1 MKYVFLI
8 SLALLSLLSCQ
19 NNTVQN
25 NTLFTEHKLPF
36 QNQLTNSTDLN
47 ILNYL
52 YYYNGAGVAVADFNN
67 DSQLDIY
74 LTANQ
79 QKDVL
84 YINKGN
90 LTFESIP
97 LPENKPEHF
106 STGVTTAD
114 INQDGLMDI
123 YVSQVSGHLKLT
135 GHNRLYINQGLTN
148 GKPTFKE
155 SSKEYGLNF
164 SGYFTQASFF
174 DYDLDGDLD
183 VFLLKHSVHPNSNYA
198 KGSIRYKKDEL
209 NGDML
214 LENDNGIY
222 KDVTASSGILQTKIS
237 YGLGLSTSD
246 INQDGYPD
254 IYIGNDFYENDYL
267 YINQGDGTFKEVN
280 TKQNRLK
287 HTSHFSMGNDIIDL
301 TNDGL
306 PDILSVD
313 MLPENLETLKA
324 AGTEY
329 GYPIYQNQLRNGYQ
343 PQYMQ
348 NTFHLNRGQGE
359 FSEIAFLSNIAA
371 TEWSWSPLAVDFD
384 GDGHKDIFITN
395 GIAGATNDMDFINF
409 ISNKSIQQRLG
420 SGMQQEDLD
429 FIKKLPQ
436 KKTPNYFFK
445 NQGTTTFTD
454 VTSEWFTKAPS
465 LSNGAAYGDLDNDGD
480 LDLVINNVNAPAQIL
495 ENKSNEKGQANYI
508 KLNFKGD
515 SLNKNGIGAKVHLY
529 TQDTH
534 QYFENAPTRG
544 FLSSIAPEI
553 TTGIGLS
560 EKVDSL
566 VVVWQDGSFQK
577 IENVLSN
584 TTITLKQNYA
594 DSNYYKH
601 TNKTL
606 PKLLTNVP
614 LPLEYKHT
622 DATSLDFS
630 RGALIPY
637 ASSNTGPKLQTG
649 DLNNDGVDDIVAL
662 GAKAQETVIFLQ
674 EKDSTF
680 STKKLEDSELH
691 KIHEDVSSV
700 IFDANGDHKNDL
712 LIVSGGNE
720 FTKGKPLE
728 PRLYLQEE
736 EELRFR
742 ESAFQNIFINASTA
756 QAIDLDNDGDL
767 DISISSDIV
776 PREFGKTPTQHL
788 FENDGKANF
797 KDISATYGKWLRDI
811 GNVYDVHW
819 QDIDGNGFL
828 DAVVAGHWMPI
839 SILLND
845 GSSLEPLKTNISDI
859 TGWWNS
865 LEVADFDQDGDLDIV
880 AGNWGDN
887 TRINASQEQPIQLY
901 RNDFDDN
908 GRVDPLVTYF
918 YQDQETT
925 IATKDELVKQLPFI
939 NKKYLSY
946 NAFAKASLKEVF
958 PKQKL
963 KEADIKKVTQLSS
976 MYFEN
981 LGNGNFKPTPLPFL
995 AQISS
1000 VFDIVVD
1007 DFNNDSFQDLLLVG
1021 NNYEI
1026 STQLGR
1032 LDASKGLILLN
1043 DKNGFFTEEKQQ
1055 NFNISG
1061 PARSAVKLDIKGKT
1075 HYIVGI
1081 NNDKPILLQK
1091 VED

>member
-1 MKYVFLI
+1 MKYVVLI
-8 SLALLSLLSCQ
+8 SLPLLILFSCQ
-19 NNTVQN
+19 NNTSKEY
-25 NTLFTEHKLPF
+25 TLFTEHTLHFK
-36 QNQLTNSTDLN
+36 NQLRTSTDLN

-52 YYYNGAGVAVADFNN
+52 YYYNGAGVALTDFNN
-67 DSQLDIY
+67 DDLLDIY
-74 LTANQ
+74 LTGNQ
-79 QKDVL
+79 QEDVL

-90 LTFESIP
+90 LTFQPIP
-97 LPENKPEHF
+97 LPENDPENF
-106 STGVTTAD
+106 STGVTTVD
-114 INQDGLMDI
+114 INQDGLMDV

-148 GKPTFKE
+148 GTPTFKE
-155 SSKEYGLNF
+155 SSAEYGLNF

-183 VFLLKHSVHPNSNYA
+183 IYLLKHSVHPNSNYT
-198 KGSIRYKKDEL
+198 KGNIRYKPDTR

-214 LENDNGIY
+214 LENDKGVY
-222 KDVTASSGILQTKIS
+222 TDVTETSGILQTKIS

-267 YINQGDGTFKEVN
+267 YINQKDGTFKEVN
-280 TKQNRLK
+280 TTLNRLK

-301 TNDGL
+301 NNDGL

-329 GYPIYQNQLRNGYQ
+329 GYPIYQNQLRNGYK

-348 NTFHLNRGQGE
+348 NTFHLNRGNGE
-359 FSEIAFLSNIAA
+359 FSEIAFQSDIAA
-371 TEWSWSPLAVDFD
+371 TEWSWSPLAADFD
-384 GDGHKDIFITN
+384 GDGYKDIFISN

-409 ISNKSIQQRLG
+409 ISDQSIQQRLG
-420 SGMQQEDLD
+420 SGMQEEDLD

-445 NQGTTTFTD
+445 NQGTTEFTD
-454 VTSEWFTKAPS
+454 VTSKWFSKIPS

-480 LDLVINNVNAPAQIL
+480 LDLVINNLNAPVQIL
-495 ENKSNEKGQANYI
+495 ENKFNTEDQVNYI
-508 KLNFKGD
+508 KIHFKGD
-515 SLNKNGIGAKVHLY
+515 SLNRNGIGAKVHLHS
-529 TQDTH
+529 QDIY

-544 FLSSIAPEI
+544 FLSSVPPEI
-553 TTGIGLS
+553 TAGIGVS
-560 EKVDSL
+560 QKIDSL
-566 VVVWQDGSFQK
+566 IVVWQDGSFQK
-577 IENVLSN
+577 IQDVLPN
-584 TTITLKQNYA
+584 ITLTLNQDDA
-594 DSNYYKH
+594 ASNYYQLTREKQ
-601 TNKTL
+601 
-606 PKLLTNVP
+606 PKFLTNVP
-614 LPLEYKHT
+614 LLLDYTHM

-630 RGALIPY
+630 RDALIPY
-637 ASSNTGPKLQTG
+637 ASSNAGPKLQTG
-649 DLNNDGVDDIVAL
+649 DLNNDGLDDIVAL
-662 GAKAQETVIFLQ
+662 GAKSLETVIFLQ
-674 EKDSTF
+674 EKDGAF
-680 STKKLEDSELH
+680 STKSIEDSASH

-700 IFDANGDHKNDL
+700 IFDANGDRKNDL

-728 PRLYLQEE
+728 PRLYIQEE
-736 EELRFR
+736 EGLRFR
-742 ESAFQNIFINASTA
+742 ESVFQNIFINASSA

-767 DISISSDIV
+767 DLNVSSDIV
-776 PREFGKTPTQHL
+776 PREFGKTPTQYL
-788 FENDGKANF
+788 FKNDGKGNF
-797 KDISATYGKWLRDI
+797 EDVSATFGTSLRDI
-811 GNVYDVHW
+811 GNVYDVQW
-819 QDIDGNGFL
+819 QDIDGNGFP
-828 DAVVAGHWMPI
+828 DAVVVGHWMPV

-845 GSSLEPLKTNISDI
+845 GYSLQPLKTNISDI

-865 LEVADFDQDGDLDIV
+865 IELADFDQDGDLDIV
-880 AGNWGDN
+880 AGNWGEN
-887 TRINASQEQPIQLY
+887 TRLKASQEHPIQLY

-908 GRVDPLVTYF
+908 GRADPVVTYF

-946 NAFAKASLKEVF
+946 NAFAKASLKEIF

-963 KEADIKKVTQLSS
+963 KEANLKKVTELRT

-981 LGNGNFKPTPLPFL
+981 LGNGNFKSTPLPFL

-1007 DFNNDSFQDLLLVG
+1007 DFNNDSYQDMLLVG

-1032 LDASKGLILLN
+1032 LDASQGLVLLN
-1043 DKNGFFTEEKQQ
+1043 DQNGFFTQVTQQ

-1061 PARSAVKLDIKGKT
+1061 PARSATKLDINGKT

-1091 VED
+1091 IED